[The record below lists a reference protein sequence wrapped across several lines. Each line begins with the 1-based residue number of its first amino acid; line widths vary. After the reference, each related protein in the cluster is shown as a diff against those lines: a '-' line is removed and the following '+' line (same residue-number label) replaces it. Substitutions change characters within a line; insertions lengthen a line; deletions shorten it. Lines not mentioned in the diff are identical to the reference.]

1 MLVAMLCSLRG
12 SVCLYQGEELG
23 LAEAEVPFEALQD
36 PYGITFWP
44 NFKGRDGCRTP
55 LPWTDAPLAGFTAGQ
70 PWLPIPPEHRAA
82 AVAVQERDPD
92 SVLAAFRGFLAWRH
106 SQPALLHGSIRFI
119 ESAEPVLLFERMLA
133 DETLLLAF
141 NLSAEAVSHPLPPG
155 NWQQVA
161 VPGPDAGT
169 VQGNELQLP
178 PRAVYC
184 ARRS

>member
-1 MLVAMLCSLRG
+1 MDEPS
-12 SVCLYQGEELG
+12 S
-23 LAEAEVPFEALQD
+23 
-36 PYGITFWP
+36 
-44 NFKGRDGCRTP
+44 
-55 LPWTDAPLAGFTAGQ
+55 APLAGFTTGQ
-70 PWLPIPPEHRAA
+70 PWLPIPAEHRAA
-82 AVAVQERDPD
+82 AVAVQERDPH
-92 SVLAAFRGFLAWRH
+92 SVLAAFRAFLAWRH
-106 SQPALLHGSIRFI
+106 TQPALLHGSIRFL

-155 NWQQVA
+155 NWQQVV